1 MRLLRRFL
9 LAALALALLA
19 GAALALWLPRYVASP
34 QFDARLRAAASSA
47 IGREVGWRALSVGL
61 IPPRVI
67 ASDAHVGA
75 GDTPA
80 LQAERVELRLALL
93 PLLSRTLLAD
103 SLALDGLSLQ
113 LVRGAAGIEW
123 GEPVAVPA
131 AAPAAASREHRS
143 EGSRLALAVRSLR
156 IASARIAFTDR
167 TVAPPASIGL
177 TDVAAT
183 ARSTGPGAPVDLEL
197 AAHVSAG
204 GELRGAGQLQPSGP
218 LDLTVT
224 LEGVGLAPFAPW
236 LGHSLRLGGS
246 ASGQLRARGPWRTPD
261 QLDAELHFGDADLQ
275 VGEVGVRGPVDAR
288 AMLVHEQG
296 SFSIDATRAELVYG
310 GAFRKPP
317 GAPATADGR
326 LAPQP
331 DGRLGV
337 EAVKLSI
344 KNMDGQGSLAPG
356 ARLRIALEDPAWLDA
371 DLEGLLARPEAPLG
385 GARGRLA
392 FATGRG
398 RFPGVSPLQLAFASL
413 GRVGVAAQ
421 ALAAGHRKLEPFEG
435 DRFDSLSGSFRI
447 ADGRAHTDD
456 FALRYPGYGLGLRG
470 SLGLVDQS
478 LDLAGS
484 LSLSESVRAA
494 LGSGGSGGPTVL
506 PLARVGGTVSNPKF
520 EIEPAAALALASDL
534 ALGTR
539 RGKLERKLDGR
550 LGEGSGKQ
558 LLDALGGFLQRSGS
572 KGGP

>member
-1 MRLLRRFL
+1 MRLVRRVL
-9 LAALALALLA
+9 LAVLAVVLVA

-34 QFDARLRAAASSA
+34 RFDARLRAAASSA

-75 GDTPA
+75 GEAPA

-113 LVRGAAGIEW
+113 LVRDTAGIEW
-123 GEPVAVPA
+123 GEPA
-131 AAPAAASREHRS
+131 AAPAAASGEPRS
-143 EGSRLALAVRSLR
+143 ESRGLALAVRSLR
-156 IASARIAFTDR
+156 VGSARIAFTDR

-183 ARSTGPGAPVDLEL
+183 ARSAGPGAPVDLEL
-197 AAHVSAG
+197 AGHVSAG

-218 LDLTVT
+218 LDLTLT
-224 LEGVGLAPFAPW
+224 LEDVGLAPFAPW
-236 LGHSLRLGGS
+236 LGRSLRLGGS

-261 QLDAELHFGDADLQ
+261 RLDAELHVGDADLQ
-275 VGEVGVRGPVDAR
+275 VGEVGLRGPVDAH
-288 AMLVHEQG
+288 AMLEHEQG

-326 LAPQP
+326 FAPQP

-344 KNMDGQGSLAPG
+344 KNMGGEGSLAPG
-356 ARLRIALEDPAWLDA
+356 ARVRIALEAPAWLDA
-371 DLEGLLARPEAPLG
+371 DLESLLARPEAPLA
-385 GARGRLA
+385 GARGRVA

-398 RFPGVSPLQLAFASL
+398 RFPGISPLRLAFASL

-421 ALAAGHRKLEPFEG
+421 ALAAGQRKLEPFEG
-435 DRFDSLSGSFRI
+435 DRFDSLSGSFQI
-447 ADGRAHTDD
+447 AEGRAHTDD
-456 FALRYPGYGLGLRG
+456 FALRYPGYALGLRG
-470 SLGLVDQS
+470 WLGLVDQR
-478 LDLAGS
+478 LELTGS
-484 LSLSESVRAA
+484 LSLSESVRVA
-494 LGSGGSGGPTVL
+494 LGSDGSGGPRVL
-506 PLARVGGTVSNPKF
+506 PLARVGGTVSDPKV
-520 EIEPAAALALASDL
+520 EIEPDAALALASDL
-534 ALGTR
+534 ALGGR
-539 RGKLERKLDGR
+539 RGKLERKLDRR
-550 LGEGSGKQ
+550 LGEGSGRQ
-558 LLDALGGFLQRSGS
+558 ILDALGGILQRSGS

>member
-1 MRLLRRFL
+1 MRAVRRLLL
-9 LAALALALLA
+9 VALALALLA

-61 IPPRVI
+61 LPPRVI

-75 GDTPA
+75 GDAPA
-80 LQAERVELRLALL
+80 LRAERVELRLALL

-123 GEPVAVPA
+123 GEPA
-131 AAPAAASREHRS
+131 AAPAAASHEPQS
-143 EGSRLALAVRSLR
+143 ESRGLALAVRSLR
-156 IASARIAFTDR
+156 VASASIAFTDR

-183 ARSTGPGAPVDLEL
+183 ARSTGPGAPVDLEV

-218 LDLTVT
+218 LDLTLT
-224 LEGVGLAPFAPW
+224 LEDVGLAPFAPW

-261 QLDAELHFGDADLQ
+261 RLDAELHVGDADLQ
-275 VGEVGVRGPVDAR
+275 VGEVGLRGPVDAR
-288 AMLVHEQG
+288 ANLEHEQG

-344 KNMDGQGSLAPG
+344 KNMGGEGSLAPG

-371 DLEGLLARPEAPLG
+371 DLEGLLARPEAPLA
-385 GARGRLA
+385 GARGQVA

-398 RFPGVSPLQLAFASL
+398 RFPGFSPLRLAFASL
-413 GRVGVAAQ
+413 GHVGVAAQ
-421 ALAAGHRKLEPFEG
+421 ALAAGHRKLERFEG

-447 ADGRAHTDD
+447 AEGRAHTDD
-456 FALRYPGYGLGLRG
+456 FALRYPGYALGLRG

-478 LDLAGS
+478 LDLSGS
-484 LSLSESVRAA
+484 LSLSESLRVA
-494 LGSGGSGGPTVL
+494 LGSDGSGAPRVL
-506 PLARVGGTVSNPKF
+506 PLARVGGTVSDPKI
-520 EIEPAAALALASDL
+520 EIEPDAALALASDL
-534 ALGTR
+534 ALGGR
-539 RGKLERKLDGR
+539 RGKLERKLDQR

-558 LLDALGGFLQRSGS
+558 ILDALGGLLQRSGS